1 MKNIF
6 FILFLCFLFVDTD
19 AQTDSSAIVQPKE
32 TVNKAATKQ
41 SFKPKKNR
49 LSDTLNKVPKPDS
62 ASIGNTSPTLD
73 SNSIAADSTAKPIIK
88 NVVGNGTMK
97 IVKHPL
103 DSLYNRL
110 LDNPF
115 FNKKQRPVYLTIN
128 EKQRQHKDEMFYL
141 LIGLMFFLALIKL
154 SFSKYFTQLFRQF
167 AQPFL
172 RINQTP
178 DNLSQN
184 NFPSLMLNLF
194 FIFSLGV
201 YVALLVKYYSLS
213 NVPFEI
219 NFLYSALFLF
229 ILYTAKYVLLSFAGW
244 VFNAKDATE
253 TYIFIVFLVNKIM
266 GIVLLPFSF
275 IIAFSQTAFI
285 NVGVTISLMFI
296 LVLFSYRYIAS
307 INPIKREL
315 KISFFHFV
323 FYILAFEITP
333 LLLLYKTLGYYLAE
347 SA

>member
-62 ASIGNTSPTLD
+62 ASIGNTSPILD
-73 SNSIAADSTAKPIIK
+73 SNSKAADSTVKPIIK
-88 NVVGNGTMK
+88 NQFGNGEMT
-97 IVKHPL
+97 ILKHPL

-115 FNKKQRPVYLTIN
+115 FNSKQRPVYLTIN
-128 EKQRQHKDEMFYL
+128 EKHRQHKDEMFYL